1 MTGGF
6 LEAVPLR
13 PLVLRPPPPTP
24 PLRRASLAP
33 ACHYPAALRWNG
45 HKARSRVCQRGGNG
59 GGGDDRWRCRC
70 SRRVGSYPLK
80 ALRCAS
86 RCFAV
91 LRFPR
96 IVCGCEG
103 SPPLSFWSRSIQLGL
118 QQLNSSMV
126 SSSSPAPLPRHPA
139 AGSHGGGAERGFE
152 SCPFTH
158 RPWALRRSLC
168 SRRAATS
175 RHRYHA
181 SCVLSAA
188 QTTTESPGAVVG

>member
-1 MTGGF
+1 MPSAARRNKTATPSRSVAFVVRGHRECGGRCRGALAGPGVRAGALRTKGVNDACTNGRGDDGRLCRSSRWRLRFFFVTGGF

-13 PLVLRPPPPTP
+13 PLVLRPPPPT

-86 RCFAV
+86 LCFV
-91 LRFPR
+91 FP
-96 IVCGCEG
+96 
-103 SPPLSFWSRSIQLGL
+103 
-118 QQLNSSMV
+118 
-126 SSSSPAPLPRHPA
+126 
-139 AGSHGGGAERGFE
+139 E
-152 SCPFTH
+152 SCVAV
-158 RPWALRRSLC
+158 RARR
-168 SRRAATS
+168 
-175 RHRYHA
+175 H
-181 SCVLSAA
+181 
-188 QTTTESPGAVVG
+188 